1 MSEQSSE
8 QPSNVERAVAFF
20 KQPVWQRLLE
30 TLYHKYI
37 AQGRVGGQV
46 TLLACTADEQREIVR
61 FLGKRVPTGAAI
73 TVRLS
78 EFQDALNASGFNCSL
93 PELLAT
99 RFPERP
105 QRTRPE
111 QREQHVQAQQRFYTA
126 LSELSETLAP
136 DSRAAQWLQ
145 HGPHG
150 KEALFQR
157 YKNRA
162 TEQQKN
168 LLHIVSTIAQ
178 GLNRLPIPPHYER
191 LSLFAQRISGDPHFL
206 DTNTSSGRLFL
217 QALSDTSLHTEDTD
231 DAANEDPDTEPQD
244 KEVQDKETANPQASS
259 PTAEQDQQR
268 LYRYYEAGLLID
280 TISSTVAVYNLA
292 AAYDHTDQLD
302 PLIHHAGQRIL
313 ILPLRQLLAWERISA
328 TTQDIYLFENPQVFE
343 RIVDAL
349 NAINTPKALNT
360 LQGHPASASHPLST
374 LICTAGWPSVATMRL
389 LTLLTES
396 QPTLTLH
403 YSGDFD
409 IQGLRIAA
417 YLCAHY
423 QQCSPWHF
431 DPASYHVALHSETA
445 QLDPKELATLS
456 SSTSLSNRASL
467 PTAFTP
473 LIQTISTTKRKAYQE
488 GITELLLHDIIA
500 KTAAR

>member
-61 FLGKRVPTGAAI
+61 FLGKRVPTGADV

-78 EFQDALNASGFNCSL
+78 DFQDALNSSGFNCSL

-111 QREQHVQAQQRFYTA
+111 QREQHIQAQQRFYTA

-145 HGPHG
+145 QGPHG
-150 KEALFQR
+150 KEMLFQR
-157 YKNRA
+157 NKNRA
-162 TEQQKN
+162 TEQQNN
-168 LLHIVSTIAQ
+168 LLHIVSTIAH
-178 GLNRLPIPPHYER
+178 GLNQLPIPPHYER

-217 QALSDTSLHTEDTD
+217 QALSDTSQHTD
-231 DAANEDPDTEPQD
+231 DAGNEDPDTEVPD
-244 KEVQDKETANPQASS
+244 KEAANPQASS

-302 PLIHHAGQRIL
+302 PLVHHAGQRIL
-313 ILPLRQLLAWERISA
+313 ILPLRQLLAWERLSA

-349 NAINTPKALNT
+349 QDHHEND
-360 LQGHPASASHPLST
+360 SHPLPT

-396 QPTLTLH
+396 QPTVTLH

-431 DPASYHVALHSETA
+431 DPDSYHVALHSETA
-445 QLDPKELATLS
+445 QLDPKELATLPTLS
-456 SSTSLSNRASL
+456 SPSNRASL

-488 GITELLLHDIIA
+488 GITELLLQDIIA
-500 KTAAR
+500 KIAARMTSHKLS

>member
-1 MSEQSSE
+1 MMSEQSSE

-30 TLYHKYI
+30 ALYHKYI

-46 TLLACTADEQREIVR
+46 TLSACTADEQREIVR
-61 FLGKRVPTGAAI
+61 FLGKRVPTGAEI

-78 EFQDALNASGFNCSL
+78 DFQLALNASGFNCSL

-111 QREQHVQAQQRFYTA
+111 QREQHVQTQQHFYTA
-126 LSELSETLAP
+126 LSELSETLTP

-145 HGPHG
+145 QGPHG

-157 YKNRA
+157 NKNRS
-162 TEQQKN
+162 TKQQSN
-168 LLHIVSTIAQ
+168 LLHIVSTIAY
-178 GLNRLPIPPHYER
+178 GLNQLPRPPHYER

-206 DTNTSSGRLFL
+206 DANTTSGRLFL
-217 QALSDTSLHTEDTD
+217 QALSDTSLQTD
-231 DAANEDPDTEPQD
+231 DTSNEGPDNEAQD
-244 KEVQDKETANPQASS
+244 KEAANPQTSS
-259 PTAEQDQQR
+259 PTPEQDQQK

-280 TISSTVAVYNLA
+280 TISSTVAACNLA

-302 PLIHHAGQRIL
+302 PLVHHAGQRIL
-313 ILPLRQLLAWERISA
+313 ILPLRQLLAWKRLNA
-328 TTQDIYLFENPQVFE
+328 TTQDVYLFENPQVFE

-349 NAINTPKALNT
+349 NATNTPNALNQ
-360 LQGHPASASHPLST
+360 LQDHHANNSYPLPT

-396 QPTLTLH
+396 QPTMALH

-431 DPASYHVALHSETA
+431 NPNSYHIALHSETA
-445 QLDPKELATLS
+445 QLDPKELAILSLLS
-456 SSTSLSNRASL
+456 SPSNRASL

-488 GITELLLHDIIA
+488 GITELLLQDIIA
-500 KTAAR
+500 KIRTRMA